1 MHKVWRR
8 FLCHKSTYKQIRNC
22 KGLEHT
28 HTKRK
33 RWGEVNLSMFIIVV
47 NLSLTVFNICFSLY
61 MKKKNAD
68 LWWLNIPVAVFCF
81 LTALFRIITMFI

>member
-1 MHKVWRR
+1 M
-8 FLCHKSTYKQIRNC
+8 
-22 KGLEHT
+22 
-28 HTKRK
+28 
-33 RWGEVNLSMFIIVV
+33 NLSMFIIAV
-47 NLSLTVFNICFSLY
+47 NLSLTVFNVCFSLY

>member
-1 MHKVWRR
+1 M
-8 FLCHKSTYKQIRNC
+8 
-22 KGLEHT
+22 
-28 HTKRK
+28 
-33 RWGEVNLSMFIIVV
+33 NLSMLIIAV

-81 LTALFRIITMFI
+81 LIALFRIITMLV